1 MIKTLRFT
9 LMAVML
15 LICGAISAQEVT
27 LDFTTN
33 DKWKLPTAAT
43 RESKSFT
50 DGTNTITL
58 ASPSKSTK
66 EGYKFVSYGGSNYLI
81 LGKNGATLTLPKFNF
96 AVSKIVVEGN
106 KGASASVK
114 QNIFVGDKAV
124 STETIGAAEKAD
136 PQSDGPAKTNTYE
149 IDPGFQA
156 AGNQYVLK
164 VTSAHNTQITKIL
177 VYKQE
182 GAVKKNA
189 KLAFSE
195 EKVNHEAGTPF
206 TAPTFSKETTAAVK
220 FSSNNEKVATVN
232 AEGVIALG
240 TEEGEAVITAESAEN
255 DVYAAGKATCTIY
268 VWHYVTYKKATAIES
283 GKKYLIVAQRDDKT
297 YYAMPMA
304 ETYTYGY
311 LKAQSK
317 EGTLDELKIES
328 SYDDNFV
335 FTTCEDG
342 YSIQDCYGR
351 YLYMDTTDPTKDY
364 NSFNLGEKAV
374 AWTVEPKA
382 DGTFTISFNNGK
394 FIQFGEGTFTSF
406 GAYAKKMDNTV
417 LPMLFVMGEGQTG
430 INNIHTSTAVK
441 NNVMYNLAGQ
451 RVNKD
456 YKGLV
461 IMNGK
466 KMMVK

>member
-27 LDFTTN
+27 LNFTDN
-33 DKWKLPTAAT
+33 SKWKFPVAKANIAT
-43 RESKSFT
+43 EAKDFT
-50 DGTNTITL
+50 DGTYTVTL
-58 ASPSKSTK
+58 TGSTGTG
-66 EGYKFVSYGGSNYLI
+66 EGYYFNTYDNGYLM
-81 LGKNGATLTLPKFNF
+81 LGKKGATLKFPKFDF
-96 AVSKIVVEGN
+96 PVSKIVLEGSKN
-106 KGASASVK
+106 GSGKVTF
-114 QNIFVGDKAV
+114 NIFVDDKAV
-124 STETIGAAEKAD
+124 STEVTGIKTEQTFDIAAG
-136 PQSDGPAKTNTYE
+136 S
-149 IDPGFQA
+149 QA
-156 AGNQYVLK
+156 AGTQYVLK
-164 VTSAHNTQITKIL
+164 LTNANNIQLTKVHI
-177 VYKQE
+177 YKQA

-189 KLAFSE
+189 ALAFSE
-195 EKVNHEAGTPF
+195 EKVNHEVGTPF

-220 FSSNNEKVATVN
+220 FSSNNEKVAKVD
-232 AEGVIALG
+232 AKGVISLG

-268 VWHYVTYKKATAIES
+268 VWHYVTYKKATEIES

-297 YYAMPMA
+297 YYAMPQKETA
-304 ETYTYGY
+304 EHGY
-311 LKAQSK
+311 LNTQSK

-335 FTTCEDG
+335 FTTFEDG

-351 YLYMDTTDPTKDY
+351 YLTMEAQYDA
-364 NSFNLGEKAV
+364 FQLGKKVEAWIVEKA
-374 AWTVEPKA
+374 EN
-382 DGTFTISFNNGK
+382 GTFKLTNNGK
-394 FIQFGEGTFTSF
+394 YIQFGDGTYTSF
-406 GAYAKKMDNTV
+406 GAYAEKKAKTV

-466 KMMVK
+466 KMMIK

>member
-27 LDFTTN
+27 LNFTDN
-33 DKWKLPTAAT
+33 SKWKFPVAKANIAT
-43 RESKSFT
+43 EAKDFT
-50 DGTNTITL
+50 DGTYTVTL
-58 ASPSKSTK
+58 TGSTGTG
-66 EGYKFVSYGGSNYLI
+66 EGYYFNTYDNGYLM
-81 LGKNGATLTLPKFNF
+81 LGKKGATLKFPKFDF
-96 AVSKIVVEGN
+96 PVSKIVLEGSKN
-106 KGASASVK
+106 GSGKVTF
-114 QNIFVGDKAV
+114 NIFVDDKAV
-124 STETIGAAEKAD
+124 STEVTGIKTEQTFDIAAG
-136 PQSDGPAKTNTYE
+136 S
-149 IDPGFQA
+149 QA
-156 AGNQYVLK
+156 AGTQYVLK
-164 VTSAHNTQITKIL
+164 LTNANNIQLTKVHI
-177 VYKQE
+177 YKQA

-189 KLAFSE
+189 ALAFSE

-206 TAPTFSKETTAAVK
+206 TAPTFSKETTAEVK
-220 FSSNNEKVATVN
+220 FSSTNEAVAKVDAK
-232 AEGVIALG
+232 GVISLG
-240 TEEGEAVITAESAEN
+240 TAEGEAVITAESAEN

-268 VWHYVTYKKATAIES
+268 VWHYVTYKKATEIES
-283 GKKYLIVAQRDDKT
+283 GKKYLIVAQRDNKT
-297 YYAMPMA
+297 YYAMPQK
-304 ETYTYGY
+304 ETANYGY
-311 LKAQSK
+311 LQTQSK

-335 FTTCEDG
+335 FTSFEDG

-351 YLYMDTTDPTKDY
+351 YLYMDAEHAA
-364 NSFNLGEKAV
+364 FQLGKEAAAWSVEKS
-374 AWTVEPKA
+374 EN
-382 DGTFTISFNNGK
+382 GTFMLTNNGK
-394 FIQFGEGTFTSF
+394 YIQFGDGTYTSF
-406 GAYAKKMDNTV
+406 GAYAEKKDNTV

>member
-15 LICGAISAQEVT
+15 LVCGAISAQTVT
-27 LDFTTN
+27 LDFTDNT
-33 DKWKLPTAAT
+33 KWQIPTAAA

-50 DGTNTITL
+50 DGTYTITL

-106 KGASASVK
+106 KGASAAVK

-149 IDPGFQA
+149 IDPGYQA

-177 VYKQE
+177 IYKQD
-182 GAVKKNA
+182 GAVKKSA

-195 EKVNHEAGTPF
+195 EKVNHEVGTPF
-206 TAPTFSKETTAAVK
+206 TAPKFTKETTAAVK

-268 VWHYVTYKKATAIES
+268 VWHYVTYKKATEIES
-283 GKKYLIVAQRDDKT
+283 GKKYLIVAQRDNKT
-297 YYAMPMA
+297 YYAMPCKKDA
-304 ETYTYGY
+304 KYGY
-311 LKAQSK
+311 LLTQMK
-317 EGTLDELKIES
+317 EGTLNELKIES

-335 FTTCEDG
+335 ITKFEDG
-342 YSIQDCYGR
+342 YSIKDCFGR
-351 YLYMDTTDPTKDY
+351 YLYMDNDDTHK
-364 NSFNLGEKAV
+364 SFQLGDKEI
-374 AWTVEPKA
+374 AWIVEPNT
-382 DGTFTISFNNGK
+382 DGTFTFTNNGK
-394 FIQFGEGTFTSF
+394 FIQFGESTFTSF
-406 GAYAKKMDNTV
+406 GAYAEKKDNTV
-417 LPMLFVMGEGQTG
+417 LPMLFVLGEGQTG

-466 KMMVK
+466 KMMIK

>member
-1 MIKTLRFT
+1 
-9 LMAVML
+9 MAVML
-15 LICGAISAQEVT
+15 LICGAISAQTVT

-33 DKWKLPTAAT
+33 DKWKLPTEAT
-43 RESKSFT
+43 RDSKSFT
-50 DGTNTITL
+50 DGTYTITL
-58 ASPSKSTK
+58 ASPSTKTK

-81 LGKNGATLTLPKFNF
+81 LGKQGATLTLPKFNF

-124 STETIGAAEKAD
+124 STETTGAAEKAD

-149 IDPGFQA
+149 IDPGYQA

-164 VTSAHNTQITKIL
+164 VTSAHNTQITKIHI
-177 VYKQE
+177 YKLE
-182 GAVKKNA
+182 GAAKKNA
-189 KLAFSE
+189 ALAFSE

-206 TAPTFSKETTAAVK
+206 TAPTFTKKTTAAVK

-268 VWHYVTYKKATAIES
+268 VWHYVTYKKATEIES
-283 GKKYLIVAQRDDKT
+283 GKKYLIVAQRDNKT
-297 YYAMPMA
+297 YYAMPCKKDA
-304 ETYTYGY
+304 KYGY
-311 LKAQSK
+311 LLTQMK
-317 EGTLDELKIES
+317 EGTLNELKIES

-335 FTTCEDG
+335 ISKFEDG
-342 YSIQDCYGR
+342 YSIKDCFGR
-351 YLYMDTTDPTKDY
+351 YLYMDDDPAHK
-364 NSFNLGEKAV
+364 SFQLGDKEV
-374 AWTVEPKA
+374 AWTVDTNT
-382 DGTFTISFNNGK
+382 DGTFTFTNTGK
-394 FIQFGEGTFTSF
+394 FIQFGDGTYTSF
-406 GAYAKKMDNTV
+406 GAYDKKMDKTV

-466 KMMVK
+466 KMMIK